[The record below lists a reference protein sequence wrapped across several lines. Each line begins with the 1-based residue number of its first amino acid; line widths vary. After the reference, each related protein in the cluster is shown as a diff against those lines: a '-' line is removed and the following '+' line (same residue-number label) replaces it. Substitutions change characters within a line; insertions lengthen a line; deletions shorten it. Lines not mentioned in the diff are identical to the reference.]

1 MTSMEDLAMLQLH
14 AVDGFALGWLLACW
28 IGYTYFSAHK
38 SRTTASLVVAMR
50 LYRREWFTRVLRH
63 ENRIA
68 DVAALSSLLT
78 GATFFAST
86 AILILGGLVAMLGA
100 TSRVVEVVAELP
112 FTLPETEAFSRIKI
126 VLLIGMFVYAF
137 FKFTWSIRQY
147 HFCSVLV
154 GAAPVTQSPH
164 DHDDHIDTMTRVS
177 SYAAEDFNQGLRTFY
192 FALAALA
199 WFFHPWLSVCG
210 SAFVVYVLYQ
220 REFKSRTLIALTRL
234 RADDLDL
241 ETPAQGIS
249 GRRPLKEQSA

>member
-1 MTSMEDLAMLQLH
+1 MEISSMLQIH
-14 AVDGFALGWLLACW
+14 ALDVFALGWLLACW

-38 SRTTASLVVAMR
+38 SRTTASLVFAMR
-50 LYRREWFTRVLRH
+50 LYRREWFTRVLQH

-68 DVAALSSLLT
+68 DVAALGSLLT

-86 AILILGGLVAMLGA
+86 AILILGGLVALLGA
-100 TSRVVEVVAELP
+100 THRVVEVVAELP

-154 GAAPVTQSPH
+154 GAAPVTHAPH
-164 DHDDHIDTMTRVS
+164 DHDDYIDTMTRVS

-210 SAFVVYVLYQ
+210 SAVVVYVLYQ
-220 REFKSRTLIALTRL
+220 REFRSRTLVALARL
-234 RADDLDL
+234 RAEYLPVEVPTTGAPGKHSL
-241 ETPAQGIS
+241 AAQ
-249 GRRPLKEQSA
+249 